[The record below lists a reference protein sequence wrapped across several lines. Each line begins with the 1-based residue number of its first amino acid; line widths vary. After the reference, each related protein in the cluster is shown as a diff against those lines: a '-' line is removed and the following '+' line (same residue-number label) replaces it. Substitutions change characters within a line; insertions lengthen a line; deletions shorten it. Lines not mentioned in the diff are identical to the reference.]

1 MTVSFLLTLGI
12 SGNIVFLG
20 DASEFLQ
27 PTPEP
32 TILNDRVSQKD
43 IRTSLLDEV
52 EASLGAGTAKSRLSQ
67 NEAILRPIVA
77 AMPKNKF
84 GNLDHSAVR
93 YALQRLFVLRHG
105 WVVNALSFDGDAW
118 NSSSPSGVLKD
129 HVPAYI
135 EHMFEEQLKGKG
147 FGLHETAVLAA
158 TIEHLIHNEA
168 VGRLGAVFKVLEL
181 PVIGSVSKDAA
192 QEVLDTYMAVYILGE
207 EVDASTNPTA
217 IKRLVKEMP
226 SMFPAWADT
235 QNFVQ
240 RVRDNVAQG
249 AVEFDFASLARVV
262 ESVSEQY
269 GGFQDLECRHMKDK
283 LIQMEYRGTGRVRL
297 SDFYKPALD
306 GDHPSGGFYF
316 QESTGY
322 LRQLGA
328 LDESEPSSVMIPNY
342 INSKTNCLA
351 TSGFY
356 SVCCIDE
363 CGNLLGDLEQKIGAS
378 KAKPAAIAS
387 LVSSLASSTVTA
399 PHQIPS
405 NLIGRLEEISAKNGG
420 LVPLHS
426 RLFAQW
432 MHHIFPHECS
442 YPHMSGTTSA
452 ATATQWI
459 EESGADAIASKEEML
474 QQRKLLV
481 SADGPNQNQEDLA
494 VEELMPWSSED
505 EVFVVQHHH
514 QEASSSTVPAKL
526 RSLALVAAAGSL
538 SWALIGSFKVM
549 HPPQELYKRSSHT
562 SDF

>member
-1 MTVSFLLTLGI
+1 MTG
-12 SGNIVFLG
+12 
-20 DASEFLQ
+20 
-27 PTPEP
+27 
-32 TILNDRVSQKD
+32 
-43 IRTSLLDEV
+43 
-52 EASLGAGTAKSRLSQ
+52 
-67 NEAILRPIVA
+67 
-77 AMPKNKF
+77 
-84 GNLDHSAVR
+84 
-93 YALQRLFVLRHG
+93 
-105 WVVNALSFDGDAW
+105 
-118 NSSSPSGVLKD
+118 
-129 HVPAYI
+129 
-135 EHMFEEQLKGKG
+135 
-147 FGLHETAVLAA
+147 
-158 TIEHLIHNEA
+158 
-168 VGRLGAVFKVLEL
+168 
-181 PVIGSVSKDAA
+181 
-192 QEVLDTYMAVYILGE
+192 YILGMQM
-207 EVDASTNPTA
+207 DNMTA
-217 IKRLVKEMP
+217 IAVKRAVAQMP
-226 SMFPAWADT
+226 HVFQGWADT
-235 QNFVQ
+235 RKFVQ
-240 RVRDNVAQG
+240 QVANNVSQG
-249 AVEFDFASLARVV
+249 AAEFDFVSLQRVV
-262 ESVSEQY
+262 ESMSEKF
-269 GGFQDLECRHMKDK
+269 GAFQDHECRHMKDK
-283 LIQMEYRGTGRVRL
+283 LVQLEYRGTGRVRL

-306 GDHPSGGFYF
+306 DDHQSGGFYF
-316 QESTGY
+316 RESASY

-328 LDESEPSSVMIPNY
+328 LDESDTPSVLIPNY
-342 INSKTNCLA
+342 VNSQTNCLA

-363 CGNLLGDLEQKIGAS
+363 CGNILGDLEQKIGAS
-378 KAKPAAIAS
+378 QAKPTTIAT
-387 LVSSLASSTVTA
+387 LVANLASSTVAA

-432 MHHIFPHECS
+432 MHHIFPRECS

-562 SDF
+562 SEF